1 MNNENT
7 FEEMFA
13 EFLRIY
19 KFVNHSKIVEALNNE
34 LNDNSNNKKKIYELS
49 DGNRSTRDIQKIVGV
64 SPPTITAYW
73 KQWSLAG
80 IVIPAERK
88 GRYKAA
94 FDLKEYGLSVLEEID
109 QGDEL

>member
-1 MNNENT
+1 MNRENT
-7 FEEMFA
+7 FEGMFA

-19 KFVNHSKIVEALNNE
+19 KFINHSKIVEALNNE
-34 LNDNSNNKKKIYELS
+34 LVDTSNNKKRIYELS
-49 DGNRSTRDIQKIVGV
+49 DGMNSTRDIQKIVGV

-73 KQWSLAG
+73 KQWALAG

-94 FDLKEYGLSVLEEID
+94 FDLKEYGLSVLEETD
-109 QGDEL
+109 QGDDI